1 MYRPSPVR
9 NQRSKGIKTK
19 HVLQVCLL
27 VAVCFWL
34 IFQVKRSHD
43 KKREFDA
50 SDPKISSSTHTQSS
64 DEIVK
69 FGRKDLQPKLEEK
82 TKEVEIHEEVEEQ
95 EQEQEEEE
103 QEQAEHED
111 NKHEVEDQ
119 DEDKIEE
126 EKDDERGGA
135 DDEIDENEQEKIKVE
150 IDREEMN
157 TVDEDKEIEE
167 SEEKE
172 NEEKDGQNQMENT
185 DSLDDH
191 GEDGSTI
198 HTNEAR
204 EEHYKADDASSAV
217 TNENGNGT
225 SDNSNGNVGLVDKDQ
240 TAKNGAPSNTT
251 MIQEISSEST
261 LTSLNSTKSIDAHEN
276 EPPSNTT
283 VTTTDSTQSQNV
295 TDGVTDYILEVLKS
309 NESNIS
315 KTEVENDAG
324 EGENLENK
332 DGTEE
337 TLESYETKPEELDQN
352 ETDDPSRSEEKE
364 VRTDLETD
372 DPSHSEEKEVR
383 TDLETLPEIETEG
396 GNSEDTA
403 AE

>member
-9 NQRSKGIKTK
+9 NQRSKGIKIK

-43 KKREFDA
+43 KKQEFDG
-50 SDPKISSSTHTQSS
+50 SDPKISSSTHSQSS
-64 DEIVK
+64 DEIIK
-69 FGRKDLQPKLEEK
+69 LGRKDLQPKLEET

-95 EQEQEEEE
+95 EE

-111 NKHEVEDQ
+111 SKHEVEDQ

-126 EKDDERGGA
+126 EKEDERGGA
-135 DDEIDENEQEKIKVE
+135 DDEIDENEQEKIEVE
-150 IDREEMN
+150 IDREDMN
-157 TVDEDKEIEE
+157 TMDEDKETEE

-172 NEEKDGQNQMENT
+172 SDGQNQTENGG
-185 DSLDDH
+185 SLDDH
-191 GEDGSTI
+191 DEDGSTV
-198 HTNEAR
+198 HTHEAR

-225 SDNSNGNVGLVDKDQ
+225 LDNSNGNVGLVDNDQ
-240 TAKNGAPSNTT
+240 TAKNGPPSNTT
-251 MIQEISSEST
+251 TIQEIS
-261 LTSLNSTKSIDAHEN
+261 LNSTESIDAHEN
-276 EPPSNTT
+276 EPPANTT
-283 VTTTDSTQSQNV
+283 VTTTNSTQSQNV
-295 TDGVTDYILEVLKS
+295 TEGVTDYISEVLKS
-309 NESNIS
+309 NESNSS

-324 EGENLENK
+324 EGENLETKNETE
-332 DGTEE
+332 GTEE
-337 TLESYETKPEELDQN
+337 TLDSYETKPEDLDQN
-352 ETDDPSRSEEKE
+352 ETIDSG
-364 VRTDLETD
+364 
-372 DPSHSEEKEVR
+372 DPSHLEEKEVR